1 MCKLQTFLGP
11 IGLLDDLRFPM
22 VVFSGSRSGSK
33 NAKKMPPILLMLGL
47 GLSQETNAPGVLVRY
62 LISSLISVA
71 RARVFVHG
79 QESAID
85 DRCAHSACIKR
96 GRHTEESRP
105 RLPATS
111 GL

>member
-11 IGLLDDLRFPM
+11 IGFLDDLRFPM

-33 NAKKMPPILLMLGL
+33 NAKKMPPILLMLSL

-79 QESAID
+79 
-85 DRCAHSACIKR
+85 H
-96 GRHTEESRP
+96 
-105 RLPATS
+105 LPGKWHRRQVCS
-111 GL
+111 